1 MIMRVSFGLILLM
14 FLFSC
19 SDQKQTEEIKSNVV
33 IEKKLNDFINQHKK
47 WVENNEANPETTDK
61 FQREVIH
68 WSNEPDFLQNMPL
81 QVETVKDTVESGQPV
96 KVAVFT
102 GYSDS
107 TRPLNSLLNYIQLTV
122 NGIISDTQ
130 AKQLEKGQNYTVQGN
145 LQRQG
150 KRADVKYI
158 QVADFRGYD
167 LGKYTFVISSIKPMK
182 AK

>member
-1 MIMRVSFGLILLM
+1 MRVSFGLILLM

-19 SDQKQTEEIKSNVV
+19 SGDQKQTEELKSNVV
-33 IEKKLNDFINQHKK
+33 IEQKLSDFINQHKN
-47 WVENNEANPETTDK
+47 WVENNESNPETTDK

-102 GYSDS
+102 GYSDT
-107 TRPLNSLLNYIQLTV
+107 TRPLKSLLNYIQITV
-122 NGIISDTQ
+122 NGIISDNQ
-130 AKQLEKGQNYTVQGN
+130 AKQLEKGQHYTIQAS

-167 LGKYTFVISSIKPMK
+167 LGKYTFVINSIKPIK
-182 AK
+182 LNK